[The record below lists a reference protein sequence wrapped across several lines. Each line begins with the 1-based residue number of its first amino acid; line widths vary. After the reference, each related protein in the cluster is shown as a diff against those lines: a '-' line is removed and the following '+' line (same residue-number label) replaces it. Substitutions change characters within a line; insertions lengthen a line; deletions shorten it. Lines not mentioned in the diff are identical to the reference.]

1 MGLRDAFFF
10 FALWRKR
17 IGKEVSDPNSSNTC
31 HVGAFLEIR
40 HDIEF
45 HEWNEQHCIHVIK
58 LGICL
63 CKLSLN

>member
-1 MGLRDAFFF
+1 MWAE
-10 FALWRKR
+10 AER
-17 IGKEVSDPNSSNTC
+17 ITGPERPKWVNRSSPNSSNTC
-31 HVGAFLEIR
+31 HVGAFLEIH